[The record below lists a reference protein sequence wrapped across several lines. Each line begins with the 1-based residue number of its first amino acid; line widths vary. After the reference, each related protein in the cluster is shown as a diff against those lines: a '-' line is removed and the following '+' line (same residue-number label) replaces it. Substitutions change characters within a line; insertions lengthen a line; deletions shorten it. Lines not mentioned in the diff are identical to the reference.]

1 MVYSFLLWF
10 WYSEDQHLRRSNLL
24 VLWQSLLC
32 VSRILLNIHSPKNSR
47 HAIPIWL
54 KRPFL
59 NLRKRVP
66 ILIPYT
72 SKLRRCSRAIA
83 GSHDRFSQLRVGN
96 LQLQRKLSMRP
107 FWASNEGAKI
117 SKKITE
123 NGNLKLYHITRRRR
137 LTTYSEIVT
146 ELYSRE
152 ESAEES
158 VAISRKRDR
167 IYWFWLAL
175 MESPPYRPFSTSSHT
190 SWLNNLAFSR

>member
-1 MVYSFLLWF
+1 MIYSFLLWF
-10 WYSEDQHLRRSNLL
+10 WYSEGQHLRRSNLL

-32 VSRILLNIHSPKNSR
+32 VSRILLDIHSSKNSR

-54 KRPFL
+54 KGPFL
-59 NLRKRVP
+59 NLGERVP
-66 ILIPYT
+66 ILISYT

-83 GSHDRFSQLRVGN
+83 GSHGRFSQLRVGN
-96 LQLQRKLSMRP
+96 LQLQRKLFMRP
-107 FWASNEGAKI
+107 FWASNEGVKV
-117 SKKITE
+117 SKEITE

>member
-1 MVYSFLLWF
+1 MIYSFLLWF
-10 WYSEDQHLRRSNLL
+10 WYSEDQHLRKSNLL
-24 VLWQSLLC
+24 MLWQSLLC
-32 VSRILLNIHSPKNSR
+32 VSKILLNIHSSKNSR
-47 HAIPIWL
+47 HAILIWL
-54 KRPFL
+54 KRSFL
-59 NLRKRVP
+59 NLRKRVF
-66 ILIPYT
+66 ILISYT
-72 SKLRRCSRAIA
+72 SKLRRCSRVIV

-123 NGNLKLYHITRRRR
+123 NENLKLYHITRRRR

-175 MESPPYRPFSTSSHT
+175 MESSSYRPFSTFSHT